1 MQPSENKMISF
12 KKKYFILTIIL
23 FVTEVLIALFVKDN
37 FVRPYIGDVLVVILI
52 YCFLKTFI
60 DSPPWIIALATLAFS
75 ITVETFQYFNI
86 IESLGLEN
94 NNLARTVIGT
104 SFSWKDIISYIVG
117 IMIVLFLERITS
129 NRNKGS
135 A

>member
-1 MQPSENKMISF
+1 MLTF
-12 KKKYFILTIIL
+12 KKKYFVLSIIL
-23 FVTEVLIALFVKDN
+23 FVIEVLIALFVKDD
-37 FVRPYIGDVLVVILI
+37 FVRPYIGDLLVVILI

-60 DSPPWIIALATLAFS
+60 DSPPWIIAFVTLAFS

-104 SFSWKDIISYIVG
+104 SFSWGDIISYISG
-117 IMIVLFLERITS
+117 IIIVLIIERITS
-129 NRNKGS
+129 RNKYGKVG
-135 A
+135 